1 MDTTAGIVDIPETI
15 DKSQL
20 RDILCSTWMRHDAMW
35 FYHCS
40 NEIGMELTNRINRA
54 AVRDMAFYEAKKLKK
69 LLGYQDKNPQTYEE
83 LQTLFMQMFGMI
95 NAPFMRG
102 TLTFIPEESK
112 VRMSWQSCFAHLGI
126 SRMGVIESYEC
137 GIFERI
143 ESWLNALEIKW
154 AVSPQVTGCM
164 MHTDGECYR
173 NYTLY
178 FDTP

>member
-1 MDTTAGIVDIPETI
+1 MRTINGLVEVPETI

-40 NEIGMELTNRINRA
+40 NEIGMERTNKINRA
-54 AVRDMAFYEAKKLKK
+54 AVRDMALFEAKRLKN
-69 LLGYQDKNPQTYEE
+69 LLGYQDRIPQTYEE
-83 LQTLFMQMFGMI
+83 SQTLLEQMFGII
-95 NAPFMRG
+95 NAPFMKG

-112 VRMSWQSCFAHLGI
+112 VRMTWETCFAHLGM
-126 SRMGVIESYEC
+126 SRVGVIESYEC

-143 ESWLNALEIKW
+143 DSWLKALEIKW
-154 AVSPQVTGCM
+154 EVCPQVTGCM

-173 NYTLY
+173 DYTLF
-178 FDTP
+178 FDNQ